1 MAARRALLVAT
12 GSYEDSRWNPLEAP
26 LFDAE
31 ALAAVLGDPGIGG
44 YDVATVLDQPA
55 HMIQRAVHRFLT
67 DARLDDELLVY
78 FSCHGMKDYDEQ
90 LYFAG
95 SDTAKERELL
105 ESEAVPAHFVGR
117 QLNRCRAR
125 RKVLLLDCC
134 FSGAFRPDV
143 KGEDPTVDFGI
154 PFAGTGTVVISATD
168 ETQLAFEMTEAGTD
182 ARLSVFTASIV
193 EGLRTGR
200 ADLDGDGCVSAEDL
214 YKYVSAEMSTRD
226 TGQTPK
232 FWVLDGVGSLRI
244 ARRIAPGQPPTG
256 EDRARAQSPNAM
268 HQDTDTIS
276 AAARPT
282 LYLVPKRIPTSARR
296 QVLSFLGL
304 ASAAVAG
311 LGSAYALGRARSNAR
326 DEDAD
331 DIPRL
336 RWTFSTDDSV
346 RSSPTVADG
355 TVYFGNDDGDLYAVD
370 ADTGTERWKFDVGG
384 EVQSSPTA
392 ADGTVYVRGV
402 LGDLYAVDADTGH
415 ERWVFQNIGGVDSSS
430 SPAVVD
436 GTVYFGSDDGNLY
449 AVAAD
454 TGEERWTFAADDSV
468 RSSPAVVDGTVYFGS
483 DDGNLYA
490 VEADTGIERW
500 RFGIG
505 GEVSSSPKVADGTVY
520 VSSGGSLCAVDVG
533 TGTERWILPINDWKL
548 SSPELV
554 NPGVYVSSSRRS
566 VYAVDA
572 ETGTERWV
580 FSTDGSIDSSP
591 EVANGMV
598 YFGDCVN
605 HGDGHL
611 YAVDVHT
618 GAEQWRLSISDG
630 VSSSPAIVDRT
641 AYVGGFDGSLHAVA
655 L

>member
-12 GSYEDSRWNPLEAP
+12 SSYEDSRWNPLEAP

-105 ESEAVPAHFVGR
+105 ESQAVPAHFVGR

-143 KGEDPTVDFGI
+143 KGDDPTVDFGV

-168 ETQLAFEMTEAGTD
+168 ETQLAFEMAEAGTD

-214 YKYVSAEMSTRD
+214 YKYVSAGMSTRE

-232 FWVLDGVGSLRI
+232 FWILDGVGSLQI
-244 ARRIAPGQPPTG
+244 ARTAAPCAPPTG
-256 EDRARAQSPNAM
+256 EDHARAQSPNSPDRA
-268 HQDTDTIS
+268 TDIIPMT
-276 AAARPT
+276 AEPT
-282 LYLVPKRIPTSARR
+282 LDLAPKRIHSAARR
-296 QVLSFLGL
+296 DVLSFLGL
-304 ASAAVAG
+304 ASVAVAS
-311 LGSAYALGRARSNAR
+311 LGSAYALGRARSDAR
-326 DEDAD
+326 EEDSD

-336 RWTFSTDDSV
+336 RWTFSTGDSV
-346 RSSPTVADG
+346 RSSPTVVDG

-370 ADTGTERWKFDVGG
+370 ADTGAERWKFGIGG
-384 EVQSSPTA
+384 EVQSPPTV
-392 ADGTVYVRGV
+392 ADGTVYVRGL
-402 LGDLYAVDADTGH
+402 LGDLYAVETDTGH
-415 ERWVFQNIGGVDSSS
+415 ERWVFPNTGGVDSSS

-454 TGEERWTFAADDSV
+454 TGEEQWTFPADDSV

-500 RFGIG
+500 RFGVG
-505 GEVSSSPKVADGTVY
+505 GEVQSSPAVADGAVY
-520 VSSGGSLCAVDVG
+520 FSRGGSLCAVDIG
-533 TGTERWILPINDWKL
+533 TGTERWILPINDWRL
-548 SSPELV
+548 SSPEIV
-554 NPGVYVSSSRRS
+554 DGGVYVSSAHGS

-572 ETGTERWV
+572 ETGTDRWV
-580 FSTDGSIDSSP
+580 FSTNGWVDSSP
-591 EVANGMV
+591 RVADGTV
-598 YFGDCVN
+598 YFGDYVHN
-605 HGDGHL
+605 GDGRL
-611 YAVDVHT
+611 YAVDIHT
-618 GAEQWRLSISDG
+618 GAGQWKLSVSKG

-641 AYVGGFDGSLHAVA
+641 AYVGGNDGSLHAVA